1 MMGRARMRDG
11 IALRD
16 ACLAEAVAIINAE
29 GVEKLSLRDVA
40 RRLGVSHQAPY
51 RHFLSRDHLLAEIVR
66 QAFADFADALRAAP
80 CSDDPAADTLA
91 MGFAYIRFALTEP
104 LKYRLMFGGSLP
116 DPRDH
121 PDMMHGARDAF
132 EVLRAALMR
141 IAEARGVTPERETID
156 NEALFA
162 WSSLHGMVSLLRTDA
177 MGTLDL
183 APGAR
188 EAFLMQALQKIGAAL
203 GIGDTHEGAGG

>member
-1 MMGRARMRDG
+1 MHDG
-11 IALRD
+11 IALRE
-16 ACLAEAVAIINAE
+16 ACLAEALAIINSE

-51 RHFLSRDHLLAEIVR
+51 RHFPSRDHLLAEIVR
-66 QAFADFADALRAAP
+66 QAFADFADALRAVP
-80 CSDDPAADTLA
+80 CSHDPAADTLA
-91 MGFAYIRFALTEP
+91 MGFAYIGFALREP

-116 DPRDH
+116 EPEAH
-121 PDMMHGARDAF
+121 PDMMHGAREAF
-132 EVLRAALMR
+132 EVLRAALIR
-141 IAEARGVTPERETID
+141 LATARGVTPEREAID

-162 WSSLHGMVSLLRTDA
+162 WSSLHGMVSLLRSDA

-188 EAFLMQALQKIGAAL
+188 EAFIMQALRKIGVGL
-203 GIGDTHEGAGG
+203 GIGEIQEGGGG